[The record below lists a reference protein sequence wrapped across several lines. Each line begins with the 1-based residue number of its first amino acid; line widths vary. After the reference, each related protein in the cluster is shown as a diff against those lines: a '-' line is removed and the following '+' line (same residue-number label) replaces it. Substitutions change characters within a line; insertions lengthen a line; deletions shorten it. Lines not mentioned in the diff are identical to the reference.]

1 MAAFTRNDFD
11 HHLALRQGPVG
22 LHGLAR
28 QIAHRPDLPH
38 GCAARGHF
46 AHTINHVGV
55 TQAMALPGGKSILLD
70 QGKPLE
76 ASAAFAKAVALG
88 GPRLVA
94 YQVLQRR
101 IAQAVLQDR

>member
-1 MAAFTRNDFD
+1 
-11 HHLALRQGPVG
+11 
-22 LHGLAR
+22 
-28 QIAHRPDLPH
+28 
-38 GCAARGHF
+38 
-46 AHTINHVGV
+46 
-55 TQAMALPGGKSILLD
+55 MALPGGKSILLD

-76 ASAAFAKAVALG
+76 ARAAIAKAVALG